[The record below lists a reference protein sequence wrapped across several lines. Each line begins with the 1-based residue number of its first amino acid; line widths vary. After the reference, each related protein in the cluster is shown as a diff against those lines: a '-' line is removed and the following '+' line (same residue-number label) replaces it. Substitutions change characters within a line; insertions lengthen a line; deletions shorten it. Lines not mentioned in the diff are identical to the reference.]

1 MLPYGFATLAE
12 LKARLGINTSIT
24 DHNTT
29 LQEIINGVSGAIE
42 SIAGR
47 QLRRSHRTVEFFT
60 GGGYLIRTRMAPI
73 AKVHSIRE
81 SDTRD
86 FETSDSYE
94 ELTEDATDGFMLER
108 DAMGRESGA
117 SGFIRRLG
125 QKWLGNANSPGL
137 IRVEYTGGYK
147 SEEEIALENATVI
160 LSGNTVLDYGIEW
173 GGGDD
178 DPYRAINADD
188 SAIYVGLAASTTRRG
203 ALRFATS
210 NIILPAWTIVEAS
223 LTYTAFR
230 TTDSGV
236 LQVFAV
242 KQDPMLRGDLQGI
255 YDSSEDDDSTRVI
268 QQTLTGV
275 ETTRTEDVL
284 DNEFVADTLAV
295 FHNTLRNGFLGF
307 SLCAS
312 LPLADS
318 ITFDTVENETSA
330 YQPSLSILHGTAFYD
345 SFTTPDDL
353 RHAALIQSAHDWQ
366 TRRHPGMTSQSMRGV
381 SIASGA
387 SYSKQPSHLLPTVQ
401 EVARRYRQY
410 Q

>member
-160 LSGNTVLDYGIEW
+160 LSGNTVLG
-173 GGGDD
+173 
-178 DPYRAINADD
+178 
-188 SAIYVGLAASTTRRG
+188 SQ
-203 ALRFATS
+203 
-210 NIILPAWTIVEAS
+210 PAPH
-223 LTYTAFR
+223 
-230 TTDSGV
+230 D
-236 LQVFAV
+236 
-242 KQDPMLRGDLQGI
+242 
-255 YDSSEDDDSTRVI
+255 
-268 QQTLTGV
+268 
-275 ETTRTEDVL
+275 
-284 DNEFVADTLAV
+284 
-295 FHNTLRNGFLGF
+295 
-307 SLCAS
+307 
-312 LPLADS
+312 
-318 ITFDTVENETSA
+318 
-330 YQPSLSILHGTAFYD
+330 
-345 SFTTPDDL
+345 
-353 RHAALIQSAHDWQ
+353 AALFASPLL
-366 TRRHPGMTSQSMRGV
+366 TSSCRHG
-381 SIASGA
+381 
-387 SYSKQPSHLLPTVQ
+387 PS
-401 EVARRYRQY
+401 
-410 Q
+410 